1 MHHPNESGNRVGIAG
16 KSAVA
21 GGRGAIA
28 RAGQQTCRGCVLHL
42 RRIAWNDVVNYTRSS
57 TRSTLVEATFHS
69 MEELN
74 EVARATGWQARYRQ
88 IGKGP
93 VTSRRRWL
101 LLPQSTLISH
111 HLDNR
116 VHVRIAPPSGCVSLA
131 IVQPSYHLLVEG
143 TVFGNNMLLIA
154 DTETNFVVPGEA
166 RCDYLVVPKHL
177 FEASSRALFP
187 RLPTS
192 QEQAHLMPCPHSSWA
207 VLQVEIRNLLLNGSV
222 TAEDISHLLCRF
234 LDLTAG
240 ESGKR
245 MRERCFGNRSTSHIA
260 RSAQEYIEA
269 HYRERFGMED
279 LCRHTGVSLRTL
291 QRSFLAYF
299 QVSPCEYLKARRLA
313 ASRQVL
319 VVAEPS
325 RDQVSRIAVD
335 NGYTHLG
342 RFSVDYREHFG
353 ESPRET
359 LARHWNGLG
368 KKFPA
373 EAFFPGIDR
382 PE

>member
-1 MHHPNESGNRVGIAG
+1 MTG
-16 KSAVA
+16 
-21 GGRGAIA
+21 
-28 RAGQQTCRGCVLHL
+28 
-42 RRIAWNDVVNYTRSS
+42 TRSS
-57 TRSTLVEATFHS
+57 PESTLVEATFHS

-88 IGKGP
+88 MGKGP

-101 LLPQSTLISH
+101 HLPQSALISH

-116 VHVRIAPPSGCVSLA
+116 VHVRITPPSGCVSLA
-131 IVQPSYHLLVEG
+131 IVPPSYHLLLEG
-143 TVFGNNMLLIA
+143 AVFGNNMLLVA
-154 DTETNFVVPGEA
+154 DTERNLVVPGEA

-187 RLPTS
+187 RLCTS
-192 QEQAHLMPCPHSSWA
+192 QEQARLIPCPYPGWSA
-207 VLQVEIRNLLLNGSV
+207 LQVEIRNLLLNGSV
-222 TAEDISHLLCRF
+222 TAENISHLLSRF
-234 LDLTAG
+234 LDLMAG

-245 MRERCFGNRSTSHIA
+245 MGESCFGYRSASRIA
-260 RSAQEYIEA
+260 RSAQEYIED
-269 HYRERFGMED
+269 HYRETFQMED
-279 LCRHTGVSLRTL
+279 LCRYTGVSLRTL

-299 QVSPCEYLKARRLA
+299 QMSPFEYIKARRLN
-313 ASRQVL
+313 ASRQAL

-335 NGYTHLG
+335 NGFTHLG
-342 RFSVDYREHFG
+342 RFSVDYRELFG

-359 LARHWNGLG
+359 LTRHWNGLG

-373 EAFFPGIDR
+373 AAFFPGIDTT
-382 PE
+382 E